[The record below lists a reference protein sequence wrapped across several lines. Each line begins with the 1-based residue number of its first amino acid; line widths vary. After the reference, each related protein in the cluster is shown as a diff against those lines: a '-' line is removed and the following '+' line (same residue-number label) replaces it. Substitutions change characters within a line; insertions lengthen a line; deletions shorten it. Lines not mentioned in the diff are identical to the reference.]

1 MIAGLAGCCVCL
13 IIFTAIVAV
22 YATEGTN
29 KAATSAGV
37 AMLYIFLAWYSIGLD
52 SAGTV
57 FYAELFPN
65 HTRSKGLPL
74 AVATIALT
82 DLIWLQAAQT
92 ALTHIGWKYF
102 LVITIFPPPLGRLLT
117 LRNQVFI
124 ILSSIG
130 VVWSAIVLPETKNIP
145 LEEMSALFGDA
156 NEVAVFSK
164 QIHVDHQTHE
174 VKSDIGAMQRSDEIE
189 LA

>member
-1 MIAGLAGCCVCL
+1 MFNLIGALIMDKVGRRPLMIAGLAGCCVCL

-82 DLIWLQAAQT
+82 DLIWLQAAET

-102 LVITIFPPPLGRLLT
+102 LVITIFQYYATFRK
-117 LRNQVFI
+117 I
-124 ILSSIG
+124 
-130 VVWSAIVLPETKNIP
+130 
-145 LEEMSALFGDA
+145 A
-156 NEVAVFSK
+156 NA
-164 QIHVDHQTHE
+164 
-174 VKSDIGAMQRSDEIE
+174 
-189 LA
+189 